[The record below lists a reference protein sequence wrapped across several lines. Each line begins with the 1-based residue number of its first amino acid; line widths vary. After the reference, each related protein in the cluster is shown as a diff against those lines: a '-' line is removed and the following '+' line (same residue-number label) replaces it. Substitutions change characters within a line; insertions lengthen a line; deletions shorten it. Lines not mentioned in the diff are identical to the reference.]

1 MKRIKLSVVGL
12 LLSGLSYGQ
21 TTMSKCCVETIN
33 DVYKYEGMTVMSEWC
48 KDSVLVRHELL
59 EELFNTLDDVMS
71 MMLEDENNGDYSH
84 GSVEE
89 QWGQIYWISLV
100 ADEMEKILSE
110 HGHKIHLNK

>member
-1 MKRIKLSVVGL
+1 MKKIKLSVVGL

-21 TTMSKCCVETIN
+21 DIPKCCVNTID

-48 KDSVLVRHELL
+48 KDSILVRHELL
-59 EELFNTLDDVMS
+59 EELFNTLDEVMY
-71 MMLEDENNGDYSH
+71 MMREDENNGDYSH
-84 GSVEE
+84 GSIEE

-100 ADEMEKILSE
+100 SEQMEEILSE